1 VCIGQTHRRSIPTYA
16 IYNHGSPI
24 RTPKTPCGL
33 THYWPDQDGSK
44 VHRLTDG
51 WYHWMRSCFF
61 LLQFLES
68 LWCGFQCRIRSGSD
82 NVQTGS
88 GGSREGCSK
97 GSGAVP
103 GGCRDSKGP
112 TLLEKCCSSSV
123 LGWFRVAPGSA
134 AGSAVEVSVQVGV
147 GSGSSAPQV
156 VLRIYF
162 CCSFFFNHA
171 CW

>member
-1 VCIGQTHRRSIPTYA
+1 MWTYPLLA
-16 IYNHGSPI
+16 RPG
-24 RTPKTPCGL
+24 GVQGAL
-33 THYWPDQDGSK
+33 D
-44 VHRLTDG
+44 RLTDG
-51 WYHWMRSCFF
+51 WYHWMRSCLF

-97 GSGAVP
+97 GSSAVP

-123 LGWFRVAPGSA
+123 LGWFRVAPGAA

-156 VLRIYF
+156 VLRFFF
-162 CCSFFFNHA
+162 CCAFFLNHA